1 MSGSA
6 PAVGVFDSGVGGL
19 SVWRALRQALP
30 HAQLS
35 YLADN
40 AWAPY
45 GERPAEALRERIA
58 QLVRDWREREALN
71 LLVLACNTATAVA
84 VDALR
89 AEHADLPIVGI
100 EPAIR
105 PALAATRS
113 GQVGVLATRAT
124 LHSARYGVLRAAC
137 LASAPG
143 GPAGIGPILVCERAA
158 DGLADAIE
166 RGDEAAAEAL
176 SRSHLQALLSEAP
189 DMDTLVLGCTHY
201 PLVNAAWL
209 AAGNRPL
216 TLIDPAEAVARRA
229 QSLLTGAAQ
238 RIQSPPEPIARP
250 MAIPT
255 PSLNALPGAVPEA
268 TWRCTGSLEALTRA
282 TRQWL
287 GLSAVVAALQS

>member
-6 PAVGVFDSGVGGL
+6 PVVGVFDSGVGGL
-19 SVWRALRQALP
+19 SVWRALRGALP
-30 HAQLS
+30 HARLS

-45 GERPAEALRERIA
+45 GERPAEALRERLLT
-58 QLVRDWREREALN
+58 LVRDWRAREHLN

-89 AEHADLPIVGI
+89 AEHPDLPIVGI

-105 PALAATRS
+105 PALAASRS
-113 GQVGVLATRAT
+113 GRVGVVATRAT
-124 LHSARYGVLRAAC
+124 LTSARYQALRAAC
-137 LASAPG
+137 LARAPG
-143 GPAGIGPILVCERAA
+143 GATVHERAA

-176 SRSHLQALLSEAP
+176 CRGHVRALLDEAP
-189 DMDTLVLGCTHY
+189 AIDTLVLGCTHY
-201 PLVNAAWL
+201 PLVLGFWQATGNAH
-209 AAGNRPL
+209 PL

-229 QSLLTGAAQ
+229 LSLLTGTASSGLA
-238 RIQSPPEPIARP
+238 SKGD
-250 MAIPT
+250 T
-255 PSLNALPGAVPEA
+255 N
-268 TWRCTGSLEALTRA
+268 WHCTGGPEALTRA

-287 GLSAVVAALQS
+287 GLPAEVHPLQS